1 MKKNKSI
8 SISSKSLLFLM
19 AYIIVTVLTMSS
31 CSSDDVEAGALKED
45 EWLHPYGTSSY
56 DQILQMNFY
65 NKNHV
70 YLLFN
75 DTLKKVRVGTN
86 PDGSPFYNYEDVK
99 LNYKLTGNNGGQEE
113 VFQFNYLSSDTDKKT
128 GTEFV
133 QNQILPHLGGSL
145 FPFSIL
151 IVDKIN
157 YYVSNASTYYEMT
170 LTNPS
175 VYTGSRCTAIA
186 LENIVN
192 MTSDQQVIYQKTIL
206 KSIINAQL
214 QSLPSSTFDDF
225 YAYCN
230 AYYSTYAMND
240 DATAFFKKYPTP
252 YDLGLL
258 DGGYYSYGAPY
269 GFPIYNIKA
278 KSYDLTDYTNAV
290 FDYTDESFKAKYGQY
305 PIVMAKFNL
314 LKKIFSEIG
323 VIF

>member
-8 SISSKSLLFLM
+8 YISSKSLLFLM
-19 AYIIVTVLTMSS
+19 AYIVVTVLTISS

-75 DTLKKVRVGTN
+75 DTLKKERVGTN

-186 LENIVN
+186 LGNIVN

-206 KSIINAQL
+206 KILLSDK
-214 QSLPSSTFDDF
+214 TF
-225 YAYCN
+225 
-230 AYYSTYAMND
+230 
-240 DATAFFKKYPTP
+240 
-252 YDLGLL
+252 
-258 DGGYYSYGAPY
+258 
-269 GFPIYNIKA
+269 
-278 KSYDLTDYTNAV
+278 
-290 FDYTDESFKAKYGQY
+290 
-305 PIVMAKFNL
+305 
-314 LKKIFSEIG
+314 
-323 VIF
+323 